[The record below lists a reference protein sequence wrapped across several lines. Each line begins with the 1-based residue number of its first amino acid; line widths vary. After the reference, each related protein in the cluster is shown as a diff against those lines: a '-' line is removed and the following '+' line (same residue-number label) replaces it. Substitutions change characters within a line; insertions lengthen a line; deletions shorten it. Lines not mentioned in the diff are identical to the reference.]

1 MSPKRNK
8 HKMMKKIALVTYSGE
23 PNLTGDDRLVLEP
36 LKRGGAAAE
45 IVNWDS
51 GETDWGKFDAVVLR
65 SCWEYHLRTDEFLSW
80 IDRMDEQGIPL
91 RNSAETVR
99 RNIDKFYL
107 KDLAGKGAR
116 VPPSVWV
123 KIGEKIDLA
132 EILENKG
139 WSRAVVKPA
148 ISMSA
153 FETWIT
159 SPDEARADQEKFG
172 RISKTSGVI
181 VQELVSEVQTCG
193 EWSFVFLGGEYSH
206 AVLKRPKMGDFR
218 VQRDLGGTIDE
229 TAKPDSLLLGQA
241 REIYNLIDEPLS
253 YARVDGV
260 DVNGA
265 LVLME
270 LELIDPVLFLSYQTG
285 APEKFAKAILFS

>member
-1 MSPKRNK
+1 MRE
-8 HKMMKKIALVTYSGE
+8 IALVTYSGE
-23 PNLTGDDRLVLEP
+23 PNLTDDDRLVLDH

-51 GETDWGKFDAVVLR
+51 KETDWHKFDAVVLR
-65 SCWEYHLRTDEFLSW
+65 SCWEYHLRTDEFLCW
-80 IDRMDEQGIPL
+80 IDRMDEHRIPL

-123 KIGEKIDLA
+123 KKGEKIDLA
-132 EILENKG
+132 EILESRG

-159 SPDEARADQEKFG
+159 SPGEARADQEKFG
-172 RISKTSGVI
+172 RISETCGAI
-181 VQELVSEVQTCG
+181 VQEFVSEVQAHG

-229 TAKPDSLLLGQA
+229 RAKPDSLLLGQA
-241 REIYNLIDEPLS
+241 REIYNLIDEPLT

-265 LVLME
+265 LILME
-270 LELIDPVLFLSYQTG
+270 VELIDPVLFLSYRTG
-285 APEKFAKAILFS
+285 APEEFAKAVLFS